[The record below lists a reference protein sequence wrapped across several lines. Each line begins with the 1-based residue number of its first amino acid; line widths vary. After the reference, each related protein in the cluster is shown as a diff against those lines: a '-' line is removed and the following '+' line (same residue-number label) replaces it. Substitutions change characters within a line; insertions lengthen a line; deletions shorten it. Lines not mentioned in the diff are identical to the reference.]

1 VTMTSFCY
9 YSPCCRSTSRKC
21 H

>member
-1 VTMTSFCY
+1 MTSFCY